1 MELQR
6 IFGYDLV
13 KNPLFFMFFVGSSCS
28 LCFSIF
34 EGLWWKFFG
43 ALEASIRRVSP
54 NYGFL
59 KFLEDFDLDSGEL

>member
-1 MELQR
+1 
-6 IFGYDLV
+6 
-13 KNPLFFMFFVGSSCS
+13 MFFVGSSCS

-54 NYGFL
+54 IYGFL